1 MPDQITTVAQL
12 SGYPLGAVFT
22 DIEGGV
28 WMIDSRNPATG
39 ACWMLSPETVRMS
52 AKHVLRKWGPLTP
65 VWRPDQAVGS
75 PKVASKSDSL
85 PSDPDAVGHYRKLPV
100 TVEAIRYTPGTNC
113 AAVAEFLGDDPGDLT
128 CAEEADHEQTEYAIA
143 TPEGVMHASPGD
155 YIIRG
160 VHGEFYPIK
169 GSIFRETYVPA
180 DTPVIPG
187 QNPTAEA
194 VADAL
199 IKYETGGCCGFGTTC
214 GLCDC
219 GKADETPEQTQ
230 TRDAMELDRAR
241 AVLAAVPEAQNPAQ
255 QPSGCL
261 PGPLDE
267 AQRNDHDQHT
277 PQRCAPSE
285 DELAKA
291 VTSGWVEGFDEFGKY
306 GQQFDSA
313 AARAVLTQAQAEAL
327 RQAAR
332 DWSDWDGLS
341 APEEWLAR
349 RAAAIESGAT
359 HG

>member
-28 WMIDSRNPATG
+28 WMIDSRYPATG

-75 PKVASKSDSL
+75 PKVASKSDAL
-85 PSDPDAVGHYRKLPV
+85 PSDPDVVGHYRKLPV

-113 AAVAEFLGDDPGDLT
+113 IAVAQFLGDNPDDLT

-160 VHGEFYPIK
+160 VHGEFHPCR
-169 GSIFRETYVPA
+169 GDIFDATYERA
-180 DTPVIPG
+180 DMPVIPG
-187 QNPTAEA
+187 QNPGKPTAEA

-199 IKYETGGCCGFGTTC
+199 LRYETGGCCGFGTTC

-241 AVLAAVPEAQNPAQ
+241 AVLALFPE
-255 QPSGCL
+255 
-261 PGPLDE
+261 
-267 AQRNDHDQHT
+267 
-277 PQRCAPSE
+277 QRCAPSE

-306 GQQFDSA
+306 GPQFDSA

>member
-65 VWRPDQAVGS
+65 VWRPDQAVSS

-85 PSDPDAVGHYRKLPV
+85 PSDPDVVGRYRTLPV
-100 TVEAIRYTPGTNC
+100 MVEAIRYTPGTNC
-113 AAVAEFLGDDPGDLT
+113 IAVAEFLGDDPGDLT

-241 AVLAAVPEAQNPAQ
+241 AVLALFPE
-255 QPSGCL
+255 
-261 PGPLDE
+261 
-267 AQRNDHDQHT
+267 
-277 PQRCAPSE
+277 QRCAPSE

-306 GQQFDSA
+306 GPQSDSA

>member
-39 ACWMLSPETVRMS
+39 ACWMLPPETVRMS

-85 PSDPDAVGHYRKLPV
+85 PSDPDAVGRYRTLPV
-100 TVEAIRYTPGTNC
+100 MVEAIRYTPGTNC
-113 AAVAEFLGDDPGDLT
+113 IAVAEFLGDDPGDLT

-241 AVLAAVPEAQNPAQ
+241 AVLALFPE
-255 QPSGCL
+255 
-261 PGPLDE
+261 
-267 AQRNDHDQHT
+267 
-277 PQRCAPSE
+277 QRCAPSE

-306 GQQFDSA
+306 GPQSDSA

>member
-1 MPDQITTVAQL
+1 MPDQ
-12 SGYPLGAVFT
+12 F
-22 DIEGGV
+22 
-28 WMIDSRNPATG
+28 
-39 ACWMLSPETVRMS
+39 
-52 AKHVLRKWGPLTP
+52 
-65 VWRPDQAVGS
+65 
-75 PKVASKSDSL
+75 
-85 PSDPDAVGHYRKLPV
+85 DPDFPTRYRNLPV

-113 AAVAEFLGDDPGDLT
+113 IAVAEFLGDDPGDLT

-241 AVLAAVPEAQNPAQ
+241 AVLALFPE
-255 QPSGCL
+255 
-261 PGPLDE
+261 
-267 AQRNDHDQHT
+267 
-277 PQRCAPSE
+277 QRCAPSE

-306 GQQFDSA
+306 GPQSDSA

>member
-85 PSDPDAVGHYRKLPV
+85 PSDPDAVGRYRKLPV

-113 AAVAEFLGDDPGDLT
+113 IAVAEFLGDDPGDLT

-160 VHGEFYPIK
+160 VHGEHYPCK
-169 GSIFRETYVPA
+169 GSIFEATYERA

-219 GKADETPEQTQ
+219 GRSDQTAEQRREWDEHQ
-230 TRDAMELDRAR
+230 LDRAR
-241 AVLAAVPEAQNPAQ
+241 AVLALIP
-255 QPSGCL
+255 
-261 PGPLDE
+261 
-267 AQRNDHDQHT
+267 

-285 DELAKA
+285 AELSTVLIGCLGRDDYLSDTVRAITKLYSDQPTVA
-291 VTSGWVEGFDEFGKY
+291 
-306 GQQFDSA
+306 
-313 AARAVLTQAQAEAL
+313 AVLKPIREL
-327 RQAAR
+327 HAAGEPVCVETGHTPSR
-332 DWSDWDGLS
+332 CPCSEVFCEGCGESMPCPTVRLLD
-341 APEEWLAR
+341 E
-349 RAAAIESGAT
+349 IESSAKG
-359 HG
+359 GE

>member
-22 DIEGGV
+22 EIEGGV

-75 PKVASKSDSL
+75 PKVASKSDAL
-85 PSDPDAVGHYRKLPV
+85 PSDPDVVGHYRKLPV

-113 AAVAEFLGDDPGDLT
+113 AAVAQFLGDDPDDLT

-160 VHGEFYPIK
+160 VHGEFHPCR
-169 GSIFRETYVPA
+169 GDIFEATYERA

-187 QNPTAEA
+187 QNPGKPTAET

-199 IKYETGGCCGFGTTC
+199 IRYETGGMCYYGRTC
-214 GLCDC
+214 GTCDC
-219 GKADETPEQTQ
+219 GRSSLTVEGLAEQ
-230 TRDAMELDRAR
+230 DAMELGRAR
-241 AVLAAVPEAQNPAQ
+241 AVLALIP
-255 QPSGCL
+255 
-261 PGPLDE
+261 
-267 AQRNDHDQHT
+267 

-285 DELAKA
+285 AELIAVLIGCLGRGDYLSDAVRAITKLYGDQPTVTQAKA
-291 VTSGWVEGFDEFGKY
+291 DALREAAMDWTDFD
-306 GQQFDSA
+306 A
-313 AARAVLTQAQAEAL
+313 AAMGTP
-327 RQAAR
+327 AA
-332 DWSDWDGLS
+332 WF
-341 APEEWLAR
+341 
-349 RAAAIESGAT
+349 RAAAIEKGA
-359 HG
+359 HDG

>member
-75 PKVASKSDSL
+75 PKVASKPDSL
-85 PSDPDAVGHYRKLPV
+85 
-100 TVEAIRYTPGTNC
+100 
-113 AAVAEFLGDDPGDLT
+113 
-128 CAEEADHEQTEYAIA
+128 
-143 TPEGVMHASPGD
+143 
-155 YIIRG
+155 
-160 VHGEFYPIK
+160 
-169 GSIFRETYVPA
+169 
-180 DTPVIPG
+180 
-187 QNPTAEA
+187 PTAEA
-194 VADAL
+194 IADAL
-199 IKYETGGCCGFGTTC
+199 IRYETSGCCQFGRTC

-219 GKADETPEQTQ
+219 GRSDQTAEQRREWDEHQ
-230 TRDAMELDRAR
+230 LDRAR
-241 AVLAAVPEAQNPAQ
+241 AVLALIP
-255 QPSGCL
+255 
-261 PGPLDE
+261 
-267 AQRNDHDQHT
+267 

-285 DELAKA
+285 DEVARA
-291 VTSGWVEGFDEFGKY
+291 IVRASGLEWHFNPDDPEDTY
-306 GQQFDSA
+306 RCD
-313 AARAVLTQAQAEAL
+313 ARAVLVLLGDQPTVAQAQAEAL

-349 RAAAIESGAT
+349 RADAIESGADRW
-359 HG
+359 

>member
-85 PSDPDAVGHYRKLPV
+85 PSDPDAVGRYRKLPV

-113 AAVAEFLGDDPGDLT
+113 TAVAEFLGDSPDDLT

-143 TPEGVMHASPGD
+143 TLEGVMHASPGD

-160 VHGEFYPIK
+160 VHGEHYPCK
-169 GSIFRETYVPA
+169 PDIFEATYERA

-187 QNPTAEA
+187 QNPGKPTAET

-199 IKYETGGCCGFGTTC
+199 IRYETGGCCGFGTTC

-219 GKADETPEQTQ
+219 GRSDQTAEQRREWDEHQ
-230 TRDAMELDRAR
+230 LDRAR
-241 AVLAAVPEAQNPAQ
+241 AVLALIPA
-255 QPSGCL
+255 
-261 PGPLDE
+261 
-267 AQRNDHDQHT
+267 
-277 PQRCAPSE
+277 QRCAPSE

-306 GQQFDSA
+306 GPQFDSA
-313 AARAVLTQAQAEAL
+313 LAARAVLAL
-327 RQAAR
+327 FEGVGR
-332 DWSDWDGLS
+332 
-341 APEEWLAR
+341 
-349 RAAAIESGAT
+349 
-359 HG
+359 